1 MTIAFLHFQ
10 ACQRRA
16 FPVSSAPRMKTR
28 LITCLTLLV
37 ATTVCLAGPDSEKIA
52 SELLDAGNVKTSL
65 EDGFMGSIR
74 PGLEQLKANGG
85 DDALV
90 KEMMDVAKKFYD
102 DNFHWALAKPQI
114 AKAYAAELSDEDMKA
129 ITAFYQSPAGKIATT
144 KLPQIARKGTDTAMA
159 GLQAKMPELQ
169 NAIVWRQRLI
179 NR

>member
-1 MTIAFLHFQ
+1 
-10 ACQRRA
+10 
-16 FPVSSAPRMKTR
+16 MKTR
-28 LITCLTLLV
+28 FIICLASLV
-37 ATTVCLAGPDSEKIA
+37 ATVCFAGPDSEKIA
-52 SELLDAGNVKTSL
+52 GELLDASNVKTSL
-65 EDGFMGSIR
+65 EEGFMGSIR

-90 KEMMDVAKKFYD
+90 KDMMDVAKKFYD

-144 KLPQIARKGTDTAMA
+144 KLPQIARKGTDAAMA

-169 NAIVWRQRLI
+169 NAMIAVVKKRMDAGTLKGK
-179 NR
+179 